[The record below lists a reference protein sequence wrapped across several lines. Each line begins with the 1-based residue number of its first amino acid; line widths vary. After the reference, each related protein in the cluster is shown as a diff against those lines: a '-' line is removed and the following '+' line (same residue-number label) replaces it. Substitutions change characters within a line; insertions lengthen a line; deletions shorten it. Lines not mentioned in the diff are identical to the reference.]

1 MTKTVKR
8 PELPTALRYLRQSL
22 DLTQEKVAS
31 QVGVARQM
39 LISWEAGQ
47 LFPTREHFALWKK
60 VLIRELERVQL
71 QDDKVRVGNKTYK
84 VKIYARD

>member
-1 MTKTVKR
+1 MKKT
-8 PELPTALRYLRQSL
+8 ELPTALKYLRQGL
-22 DLTQEKVAS
+22 NLTQEAVAS

-60 VLIRELERVQL
+60 VLIRELESVQL
-71 QDDKVRVGNKTYK
+71 QDDKVRVGNKTYR